1 MNTVIYV
8 VTMESDDMNAVNI
21 GYATSREN
29 AKKMVALA
37 STTDGFENYEYAI
50 HKASLDYIEINDEA
64 IYVNEAKSNAD
75 KFPNADKFLSQGYF
89 QYGEHYFKPNGK
101 IDPVR
106 GATLANINLRS
117 HTELRMWDKYFA
129 TAPHG
134 GEPAMWYEHDS
145 FYAAMNDCDDDI
157 FLCDNGK
164 QYIPCNHELMEFIG
178 YR

>member
-1 MNTVIYV
+1 MNTAIYV
-8 VTMESDDMNAVNI
+8 VTMESDDMDAIDI
-21 GYATSREN
+21 GYATSRKI

-37 STTDGFENYEYAI
+37 SATDGFENYKYAI
-50 HKASLDYIEINDEA
+50 HKASLDYIEIDDKA
-64 IYVNEAKSNAD
+64 MYVNEAKSD
-75 KFPNADKFLSQGYF
+75 ADKFLSQGYF

-129 TAPHG
+129 TALCE
-134 GEPAMWYEHDS
+134 EPAMWYEHDG
-145 FYAAMNDCDDDI
+145 FYTAMNDCDDDI

>member
-1 MNTVIYV
+1 MNTAIYV
-8 VTMESDDMNAVNI
+8 VTMESDDMDAIDI
-21 GYATSREN
+21 GYATSRKI
-29 AKKMVALA
+29 AK
-37 STTDGFENYEYAI
+37 
-50 HKASLDYIEINDEA
+50 
-64 IYVNEAKSNAD
+64 
-75 KFPNADKFLSQGYF
+75 KFLSQGYF

-129 TAPHG
+129 TALCE
-134 GEPAMWYEHDS
+134 EPAMWYEHDG
-145 FYAAMNDCDDDI
+145 FYTAMNDCDDDI